1 MDCPPSA
8 NLINVCWADVDT
20 SLATLGAVQWTAL
33 DNCDE
38 NLDVSYTYSDEL
50 EFDCG
55 LIGVDAN
62 PEGSYN
68 FTRTFEGDGCGL
80 QRQHD
85 HSSLARRRST
95 RST

>member
-1 MDCPPSA
+1 M
-8 NLINVCWADVDT
+8 DT

-50 EFDCG
+50 EFDCS

-62 PEGSYN
+62 PEGNYN
-68 FTRTFEGDGCGL
+68 LPDLRGDGCGL

-85 HSSLARRRST
+85 H
-95 RST
+95 